1 MSTSVTEQTQNE
13 LKYNFAR
20 KFHNETRK
28 FLNTDWFFFWF
39 ETMNSWMISKTSLF
53 VVLQI
58 VQLKY
63 FFWTQCYCYFKR
75 NLIQIVWNIDYSTWK
90 SNVFRTDAINQE
102 ENCFERAVRYLILI
116 PIIALWQRLT
126 TLVYQSQGQ
135 AT

>member
-1 MSTSVTEQTQNE
+1 MSLSKHRMSWNTILQE
-13 LKYNFAR
+13 NFTMR
-20 KFHNETRK
+20 HEKCWILTV
-28 FLNTDWFFFWF
+28 LGF
-39 ETMNSWMISKTSLF
+39 ETMNSRMVSKTSLF

-102 ENCFERAVRYLILI
+102 KNCFERAVRYLILI

-126 TLVYQSQGQ
+126 TLVYPSQGQ